1 MILRDLTA
9 ARDAEKEDAGEELV
23 TVVVPA
29 RSSHPAPS

>member
-1 MILRDLTA
+1 MTLQDLAA

-23 TVVVPA
+23 TAVVPA